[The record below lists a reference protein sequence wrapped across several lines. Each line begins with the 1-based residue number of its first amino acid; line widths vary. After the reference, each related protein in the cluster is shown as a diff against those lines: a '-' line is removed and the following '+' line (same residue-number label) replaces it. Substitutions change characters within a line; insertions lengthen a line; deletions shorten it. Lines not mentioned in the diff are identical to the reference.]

1 MEAYTTHQAAKL
13 LGVSLPTVVNWIKAG
28 RLEAY
33 RTPGGHRRIPAESI
47 VVFCRSFGLP
57 EPRELRSKGF
67 TSESAKPLIA
77 IASYE
82 YDFAEALKEFL
93 VVKTGFDVDLADT
106 AFRLGLSLSKAPAGI
121 LLIDWAHFS
130 ITLEEIQ
137 AHLPG
142 GFVPLFLCSGAEE
155 ARTIREHFPS
165 SQVFVQPMSLE
176 EIHDAIGKNLSRAL
190 SSELK

>member
-33 RTPGGHRRIPAESI
+33 RTPGGHRRRPAESI
-47 VVFCRSFGLP
+47 VVFCRSFGIP
-57 EPRELRSKGF
+57 EPQELRSKGF

-82 YDFAEALKEFL
+82 KDFSELLKEFL
-93 VVKTGFDVDLADT
+93 VVKTGFEVTTADS
-106 AFRLGLSLSKAPAGI
+106 AFRLGLCLNDVQNGI
-121 LLIDWAHFS
+121 VLIDWAHFT
-130 ITLEEIQ
+130 IALEEIRT
-137 AHLPG
+137 HLPKQY
-142 GFVPLFLCSGAEE
+142 VPLFLCKSSNE
-155 ARTIREHFPS
+155 ARELREHFPI

-176 EIHDAIGKNLSRAL
+176 EIHDAIGKNLGRAL
-190 SSELK
+190 ST